1 MRLNEIK
8 TPDEIKNSSYSELAV
23 LGDEIRQSIIDTV
36 ANQGGH
42 LASNLGVVE
51 ITMALHRVF
60 DTPKD
65 KLIFDVGHQA
75 YAHKLLT
82 GRFERFASL
91 RTFEGISGFP
101 KRSESEYDCFE
112 TGHASTAVSA
122 ALGIARARDIKNE
135 NYHVVALVGD
145 GALTGGMCYEALNDA
160 GNDKTRL
167 IVILND
173 NEMSISKNVG
183 GLSRHLTAI
192 RGSLRYRKTKSAVK
206 KGLAKIPYIGRGIQ
220 FVMSS
225 IKETIKR
232 AYTEKDGF
240 FDALGFRYLGP
251 VDGHDQKSLEQV
263 FSQAKSF
270 DEPVLI
276 HCITQ
281 KGHGY
286 QQAEAQPDIFH
297 GIAPFYV
304 ESGDLKKQSKRR
316 PYGEIAGE
324 TLVKMAQEDERI
336 VAITA
341 AMQNGTGLNLFGFEH
356 PKRLFDVGIAEQHGV
371 TLAAGLASQGIRPY
385 FAVYSSFLQRGYD
398 QIFHD
403 VCLQDLPVCFLL
415 DRAGLGGED
424 GATHHGIFDIAYLRH
439 IPGITIMAPRDKNE
453 LKAMLRWTTTQNGPC
468 AIRYP
473 RKSVDL
479 STEYPYIGFEKAIW
493 ETLREGHEAAILTF
507 GSMVET
513 ALKMADMFMKN
524 GTSVM
529 VVNCATIKPL
539 DQAMLTRIAS
549 KMPFFT
555 LEEHQAAC
563 GFGSEV
569 AEYCI
574 MNDLPVPLD
583 IFGVPDCFVPHG
595 SHEKLLCHLGLD
607 APQLFEKM
615 NERFLLSRGQHHG

>member
-1 MRLNEIK
+1 MRLNEIQ
-8 TPDEIKNSSYSELAV
+8 TPNSLKEMSYDELSLLGNEMRQEIIK
-23 LGDEIRQSIIDTV
+23 TV

-51 ITMALHRVF
+51 LTMALHRVF
-60 DTPKD
+60 DTPCD
-65 KLIFDVGHQA
+65 KLVFDVGHQA

-82 GRFERFASL
+82 GRYNEFKAL
-91 RTFEGISGFP
+91 RTYGGISGFP
-101 KRSESEYDCFE
+101 KRSESVYDCFE

-122 ALGIARARDIKNE
+122 ALGIARARDLNKE
-135 NYHVVALVGD
+135 NYHVIALVGD

-183 GLSRHLTAI
+183 GLARHLNAI
-192 RGSLRYRKTKSAVK
+192 RGSVSYRKTKSAVK
-206 KGLAKIPYIGRGIQ
+206 KGLAKIPYIGNGIRV
-220 FVMSS
+220 FMSV
-225 IKETIKR
+225 IKDTIKR
-232 AYTEKDGF
+232 TYTEKDGF

-251 VDGHDQKSLEQV
+251 VDGHNQKSLEQV
-263 FSQAKSF
+263 LTQAKRF
-270 DEPVLI
+270 DEPVLV

-286 QQAEAQPDIFH
+286 RQAEDQPDVFH

-304 ESGDLKKQSKRR
+304 ESGDLKKQPKRQS
-316 PYGEIAGE
+316 YGEIAAE
-324 TLVKMAQEDERI
+324 TLLKMAHEDKRI

-341 AMQNGTGLNLFGFEH
+341 AMQAGTGLQAFGLEH
-356 PKRLFDVGIAEQHGV
+356 PDRLYDVGIAEQHGV

-403 VCLQDLPVCFLL
+403 VCLQNLPVCFLL
-415 DRAGLGGED
+415 DRAGIGGED

-439 IPGITIMAPRDKNE
+439 IPGITIMAPRDKYE
-453 LKAMLRWTTTQNGPC
+453 LAAMVRWTLTQEGPC

-473 RKSVDL
+473 RKSIDMADK
-479 STEYPYIGFEKAIW
+479 YPYAGFEKAKW
-493 ETLREGHEAAILTF
+493 ETLKDGNDAALLTF
-507 GSMVET
+507 GLMIET
-513 ALKMADMFMKN
+513 ALAVAELCHSVGISMK
-524 GTSVM
+524 

-539 DQAMLTRIAS
+539 DCAMLKEIARE
-549 KMPFFT
+549 MPFFT
-555 LEEHQAAC
+555 LEEHQVAC

-569 AEYCI
+569 TEYCVL
-574 MNDLPVPLD
+574 NGLTTPLG
-583 IFGVPDCFVPHG
+583 IFGIPDTFVPHG
-595 SHEKLLCHLGLD
+595 SHDILIESLGLS
-607 APQLFEKM
+607 APQLFERMSEKLA
-615 NERFLLSRGQHHG
+615 EIRGQHG